1 MKDNASNNKS
11 NNKYFKIGANGL
23 LIVCGGIFF
32 YYILFHSDRLYGLL
46 GTLFTVMTPLI
57 SGLVIAYILNPLM
70 RFFENKLFY
79 PLWGKIKPKKIT
91 YSKEKITIRVI
102 STILT
107 LLLFIALIFALC
119 ISLIPQ
125 IIVNIQSIINRFP
138 AYIDRINDHYSTF
151 LREYPRLRA
160 LIEQYNVDI
169 YNWFYEKAE
178 PVLEKF
184 ISEYSTSLIGSIITI
199 FKNVLNCIIG
209 LIISV
214 YLLVSKEKFI
224 AQGKK
229 VIYALMHEEKANNFI
244 NNLRYSDKIFGG
256 FITGKVID
264 SIIIGIMCYIGVLI
278 LKMPYP
284 ALIAVVVGITNVIP
298 YFGPFIGA
306 IPSAFIILM
315 VDPKKCLIF
324 IIFIL
329 ILQQF
334 DGNIL
339 GPKILGDSTG
349 LNSFWVIFSITVF
362 SGLLGVLGMFIGVP
376 LFAVIY
382 AAFRT
387 FINQRLEHKQLPVD
401 TQYYISSDF
410 IPERE
415 DKVDNDGKSFRFTKK
430 TFEKIIPE
438 FVKENINEIK
448 NEFDTEA
455 ETDKLVESNNK
466 VEDSKE
472 NSNK

>member
-1 MKDNASNNKS
+1 MKENSNNK

-32 YYILFHSDRLYGLL
+32 YYILFHSDRLYSLL
-46 GTLFTVMTPLI
+46 GMLLTVMTPLI

-70 RFFENKLFY
+70 RFFENKVFS
-79 PLWGKIKPKKIT
+79 PLWNKIKPKKIT

-107 LLLFIALIFALC
+107 LLLFIALICALC

-138 AYIDRINDHYSTF
+138 GYIDKLNDHYSTF
-151 LREYPRLRA
+151 LNEYPRLQA

-229 VIYALMHEEKANNFI
+229 VIYALLHEEKANNFI

-284 ALIAVVVGITNVIP
+284 VLIAVVVGVTNVIP

-324 IIFIL
+324 VIFVF

-448 NEFDTEA
+448 NELDPETEQCKNII
-455 ETDKLVESNNK
+455 DNNQ
-466 VEDSKE
+466 SE
-472 NSNK
+472 NSNESENK

>member
-1 MKDNASNNKS
+1 MKENSNNK

-46 GTLFTVMTPLI
+46 GTLLTVMTPLI

-70 RFFENKLFY
+70 RFFENKLFF
-79 PLWGKIKPKKIT
+79 PLWNRIKPRKIT

-102 STILT
+102 STVLT
-107 LLLFIALIFALC
+107 LLLFIALICALC

-138 AYIDRINDHYSTF
+138 GYIVKLNDHYSSF
-151 LREYPRLRA
+151 LNEYPKLQA

-229 VIYALMHEEKANNFI
+229 VIYALLHEEKANNFI

-284 ALIAVVVGITNVIP
+284 VLIAVVVGVTNVIP

-324 IIFIL
+324 LIFIL

-387 FINQRLEHKQLPVD
+387 FVNQRLEHKQLPVE

-410 IPERE
+410 IPETE

-430 TFEKIIPE
+430 TFEKILPE
-438 FVKENINEIK
+438 FVKDNINEIK
-448 NEFDTEA
+448 NELGP
-455 ETDKLVESNNK
+455 ETDPGKNIINNNQ
-466 VEDSKE
+466 SE
-472 NSNK
+472 NSNESENK

>member
-1 MKDNASNNKS
+1 MKDNTNNR

-32 YYILFHSDRLYGLL
+32 YYLLFHSDKFKVGLGKL
-46 GTLFTVMTPLI
+46 VTILTPLI
-57 SGLVIAYILNPLM
+57 AGLVIAYILNPLM
-70 RFFENKLFY
+70 RFIENKIFT
-79 PLWGKIKPKKIT
+79 PLWNKIKRKKIT

-102 STILT
+102 SAFLTILI
-107 LLLFIALIFALC
+107 FIALLIALG

-138 AYIDRINDHYSTF
+138 GYIDSINKYYASF
-151 LREYPRLRA
+151 LNEYPKLQA

-169 YNWFYEKAE
+169 SNWFYDKAL
-178 PVLEKF
+178 PVLEDF
-184 ISEYSTSLIGSIITI
+184 ISESSSSLIGSIITI
-199 FKNVLNCIIG
+199 FKSVLNCIIG

-214 YLLVSKEKFI
+214 YLLVDKEKFS

-229 VIYALMHEEKANNFI
+229 VLYSLLNEEKANNFI

-256 FITGKVID
+256 FITGKLID

-284 ALIAVVVGITNVIP
+284 VLIAVVVGVTNVIP

-315 VDPKKCLIF
+315 VDPKKCLVFLIF
-324 IIFIL
+324 IF

-339 GPKILGDSTG
+339 GPKILGSSIG
-349 LNSFWVIFSITVF
+349 ISSFWVIFSITVF

-387 FINQRLEHKQLPVD
+387 FINQRLIHKNMPVE
-401 TQYYISSDF
+401 TQYYVGSDF
-410 IPERE
+410 IPEKD
-415 DKVDNDGKSFRFTKK
+415 DKVNNDGMNFRFAKK
-430 TFEKIIPE
+430 TFSGIIPE
-438 FVKENINEIK
+438 FVKDIEDLTNED
-448 NEFDTEA
+448 E
-455 ETDKLVESNNK
+455 ETKQE
-466 VEDSKE
+466 
-472 NSNK
+472 